1 MSDSTK
7 KPPPS
12 NDRRRVSRIVHDER
26 GNARVEWIEVE
37 DSRQN
42 LIDRRPLEI
51 EDDTSASRAGKTP
64 ALAIERAK
72 PKGFDPY
79 QRVATAGR
87 TNTEPKRAPAKRDL
101 RKLGEWIKLKRELE
115 ERRARGE
122 LDEED

>member
-42 LIDRRPLEI
+42 LFDRRPLEI
-51 EDDTSASRAGKTP
+51 EDDPP
-64 ALAIERAK
+64 ARTNKAPTLAIERTKA
-72 PKGFDPY
+72 KGFDPY

-87 TNTEPKRAPAKRDL
+87 TNVEPKRAPVKRDL

-122 LDEED
+122 LDEEE